1 MQQQILTILFEQDEV
16 TWREVLMNLVK
27 TNQIDP
33 WDVDIRLLTKEYL
46 KLIRKLKALDF
57 RVSGKVILA
66 AALLLRI
73 KSERLLEE
81 DIMNFD
87 SLMQSVDEAEIDD
100 FYDSMEEQY
109 NVTTEDDDIPKLIPR
124 TPQMK
129 KRRVS
134 IYDLIEALE
143 VVLEQPVQRRV
154 FVRDTKAQITLPDIK
169 VDIGKLIDTMSAS
182 LNKMFK
188 KKKQIAF
195 TDLVRGNTKEDRV
208 YTIIPLLHLANIEHR
223 AIDLSQEKNFAEIYV
238 RPAVND

>member
-87 SLMQSVDEAEIDD
+87 SLMQSVDEAEIDE

-109 NVTTEDDDIPKLIPR
+109 HVTTEDDNIPKLIPR

-223 AIDLSQEKNFAEIYV
+223 AIDFSQEKNFAEIYV